1 MASNTKLTDF
11 LVVGRNQK
19 SFKTLVSDIR
29 DLFKVDLGL
38 PNLNDGANQPGT
50 TDDRYVLV
58 SGDEMTGALL
68 LPVANPLTDQEATHK
83 AYVDQLVTDLAEGDV
98 AQNTEE
104 INKLAASLNTEIS
117 NLASDLANEISRATD
132 AEAALDDK
140 IDALVLNSLT
150 DTQVTAPTD
159 NQYLVWS
166 DASSAWVAKTPNA
179 KEALH
184 YKGPIDLTSD
194 APSDVSAYEDGDLF
208 INTEAGPIHNTW
220 NITSPLNANGGEL
233 VVFTQ
238 PDIWEIIGGL
248 GGGLTYDS
256 FAVAN
261 LPDAIGGGQLD
272 YNNGTGVFSFS
283 PADMDS
289 RIPMNMDNLE
299 TLPDPTLPI

>member
-1 MASNTKLTDF
+1 MTSNTSLTDF
-11 LVVGRNQK
+11 LVVGRKQE
-19 SFKTLVSDIR
+19 SFKTPVSDLR
-29 DLFKVDLGL
+29 NLLKDDLGL
-38 PNLNDGANQPGT
+38 PDLSKPGSQPGT
-50 TDDRYVLV
+50 TDERYVLV
-58 SGDEMTGALL
+58 SGDTMVGPLN
-68 LPVANPLTDQEATHK
+68 LPAADPTHDTEAAHK
-83 AYVDQLVTDLAEGDV
+83 AYVDKLVTDLEDGKVQA
-98 AQNTEE
+98 NTEA
-104 INKLAASLNTEIS
+104 INDLATDLAGEIS
-117 NLASDLANEISRATD
+117 DLSDALNDEVDRATN
-132 AEAALDDK
+132 AETALDLK
-140 IDALVLNSLT
+140 IDSLVLNSLV

-194 APSDVSAYEDGDLF
+194 APSDVTAYEDGDLF
-208 INTEAGPIHNTW
+208 INTEAGPIHDSW
-220 NITSPLNANGGEL
+220 SILSPLNANGGEL

-256 FAVAN
+256 FAVTN

-283 PADMDS
+283 PADMLS
-289 RIPMNMDNLE
+289 RIPMNMDDLA